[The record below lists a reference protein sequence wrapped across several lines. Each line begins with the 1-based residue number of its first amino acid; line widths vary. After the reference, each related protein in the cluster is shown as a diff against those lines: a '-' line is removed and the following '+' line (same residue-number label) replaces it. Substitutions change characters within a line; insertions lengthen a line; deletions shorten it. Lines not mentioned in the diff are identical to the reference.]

1 MLILKNILLIFNEFS
16 VVMEWQNRVIYNEI
30 EFYVK
35 CCIKTTVSDTVS
47 FRAIYT
53 KVLSVLLENI
63 FDKIHFK

>member
-1 MLILKNILLIFNEFS
+1 
-16 VVMEWQNRVIYNEI
+16 MERQNRVIYNEI

-35 CCIKTTVSDTVS
+35 CCIKITVSDTVF

-53 KVLSVLLENI
+53 KVLSALLENI